1 MPKPQSIPH
10 FEFLKKFSDQ
20 KPQSVYYVFG
30 PENYLKDIVLTEI
43 SNRFKMPGSEDFD
56 FIILHA
62 DSSSA
67 AKALEQMEMMPF
79 MATYRLVVLK
89 NFDTMKTSDKMLI
102 AEYVQNPVP
111 STILVLTADKIDER
125 TKANKMISDKAV
137 KIICRSPYSSFDV
150 LKWLNVETRK
160 RKIIMDN
167 DSKELFTRS
176 IELDY
181 QLAANELEKLII
193 YTKGKG
199 SITIEDIKETVG
211 KSRTN
216 KVFDLQNEIGK
227 RNLKSSLTILEN
239 MISNNESAVFVII
252 MLSTFFRTLWRV
264 KALQKKNLSN
274 SEIENRYLH
283 EVFYKYRKDYIT
295 FAKNYSKKA
304 IRKIFSLLL
313 QADIDAKSLN
323 LKDEII
329 LEILIY
335 NICKIKGGI

>member
-1 MPKPQSIPH
+1 MPKSQNTPH
-10 FEFLKKFSDQ
+10 FEFLRKFPDQ
-20 KPQSVYYVFG
+20 KPQSVYYIFG
-30 PENYLKDIVLTEI
+30 PENYLKDIVLKEI
-43 SNRFKMPGSEDFD
+43 SNRFKTPGSEDFD
-56 FIILHA
+56 FIILYA
-62 DSSSA
+62 DA
-67 AKALEQMEMMPF
+67 CTAINALEQLEMMPF
-79 MATYRLVVLK
+79 MAEYRLIILK
-89 NFDTMKTSDKMLI
+89 NFDTMKASDKMLI

-111 STILVLTADKIDER
+111 TTILVLTAEKIDER
-125 TKANKMISDKAV
+125 IKANKMISEKAV
-137 KIICRSPYSSFDV
+137 KIICRSPYNSFDV
-150 LKWLNVETRK
+150 LKWLNVETREK
-160 RKIIMDN
+160 KIIMDN

-199 SITIEDIKETVG
+199 NITIEDVKETVG

-227 RNLKSSLTILEN
+227 RNLKKSLTILEN

-264 KALQKKNLSN
+264 KALQKKNLSD
-274 SEIENRYLH
+274 SEIGNRYLH
-283 EVFYKYRKDYIT
+283 EVFYKYRKDYIV
-295 FAKNYSKKA
+295 FAKNYSRKA

-335 NICKIKGGI
+335 KICNI

>member
-1 MPKPQSIPH
+1 MPKSQIIPH
-10 FEFLKKFSDQ
+10 SEFLRKFPDQ
-20 KPQSVYYVFG
+20 KPHPVYYIYG
-30 PENYLKDIVLTEI
+30 QENYLKDTVLKQI
-43 SNRFKMPGSEDFD
+43 SRKFKSSGSEEFD
-56 FIILHA
+56 SIILHA
-62 DSSSA
+62 TDTNA
-67 AKALEQMEMMPF
+67 AMNTLEQLEMMPF
-79 MATYRLVVLK
+79 MAKFRLVVLK
-89 NFDTMKTSDKMLI
+89 NFDIMKTSDKMLI

-111 STILVLTADKIDER
+111 TSILVLTAEKIDER
-125 TKANKMISDKAV
+125 IKANKMISEKAM
-137 KIICRSPYSSFDV
+137 KIICRSPYNSTDI
-150 LKWLNVETRK
+150 LKWLTIETREK
-160 RKIIMDN
+160 KISMDA

-181 QLAANELEKLII
+181 QLAANELEKLMI

-199 SITIEDIKETVG
+199 SITIEDVKATVG

-227 RNLKSSLTILEN
+227 RNLKNSLTILEN

-252 MLSTFFRTLWRV
+252 MLSSFFRTLWRV
-264 KALQKKNLSN
+264 KALQKNNLSN
-274 SEIENRYLH
+274 SEIESRYLH

-304 IRKIFSLLL
+304 IRDIFLLLL

-335 NICKIKGGI
+335 KICKI

>member
-1 MPKPQSIPH
+1 MPKSQSIPH
-10 FEFLKKFSDQ
+10 FEFLKKFQDQ
-20 KPQSVYYVFG
+20 KPQTAYYIFG
-30 PENYLKDIVLTEI
+30 PENYLKDVVLKVI
-43 SNRFKMPGSEDFD
+43 SNRFKSPGSEDFD
-56 FIILHA
+56 SIILHA
-62 DSSSA
+62 DTDSA
-67 AKALEQMEMMPF
+67 TNTLEQLEMMPF
-79 MATYRLVVLK
+79 MAKFRLVVLK
-89 NFDTMKTSDKMLI
+89 NFDTMKASDKLLI

-111 STILVLTADKIDER
+111 SSILVLTAEKIDER
-125 TKANKMISDKAV
+125 TKANKMISENAI
-137 KIICRSPYSSFDV
+137 KIICRSPYSSVDV
-150 LKWLNVETRK
+150 LRWLNVETREK
-160 RKIIMDN
+160 KIFMDN

-193 YTKGKG
+193 YTKGKRNI
-199 SITIEDIKETVG
+199 SIEDVKETVG

-216 KVFDLQNEIGK
+216 KVFDLQNEIGN
-227 RNLKSSLTILEN
+227 RNLKKSLTILEN
-239 MISNNESAVFVII
+239 MIANNESAVFVII

-264 KALQKKNLSN
+264 KALQKSNLSN
-274 SEIENRYLH
+274 SEIENRYLP
-283 EVFYKYRKDYIT
+283 EVFYKFRNDYIN

-335 NICKIKGGI
+335 KICKS